1 VEILS
6 QPLISAKLFYKNF
19 LPKKKG
25 WRFLDPKTHDLEHVS
40 SSRAIVAGEIT
51 TSAVDCQ

>member
-1 VEILS
+1 LGIQL
-6 QPLISAKLFYKNF
+6 LISAKLFYKNL

-25 WRFLDPKTHDLEHVS
+25 WSFLDPKTYDLEHVS